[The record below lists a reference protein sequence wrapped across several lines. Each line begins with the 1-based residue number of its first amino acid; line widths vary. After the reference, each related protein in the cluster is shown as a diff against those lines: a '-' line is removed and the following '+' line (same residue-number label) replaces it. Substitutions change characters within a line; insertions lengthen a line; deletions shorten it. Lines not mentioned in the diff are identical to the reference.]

1 MARWSLGKG
10 LYGGARMLHRVTSS
24 ARMLPSFVI
33 VGAKR
38 AGTSSL
44 YQYLVRHPG
53 VLSCAVGKGTHYF
66 DVNFA
71 RGWSW
76 YRSSFP
82 LAARDG
88 ITGEASPYY
97 MFHPLAPARLA
108 AALPE
113 ARVIVVLRDPV
124 DRAWSH
130 YQNERRLG
138 AEQLSFE
145 EAVACEPERLAGE
158 AQRMLADPGYQSF
171 AWRHHSYL
179 ARGRYGEQLERLYE
193 LFPPAQ
199 VLVLQSEA
207 LLADPNQALEA
218 VWRFLGLAPC
228 TLVDRLAYKAGGNH
242 ETMLA
247 STRDRLHAY
256 FADHNERLYALPGV
270 GFRWPAD
277 PAPQPPAPPLAKE

>member
-1 MARWSLGKG
+1 MAQWSLGKG
-10 LYGGARMLHRVTSS
+10 LYGGARLLHRATSS
-24 ARMLPSFVI
+24 ARMLPSFVV

-53 VLSCAVGKGTHYF
+53 VLSCAMGKGTHYF
-66 DVNFA
+66 DVNFS
-71 RGWSW
+71 RGWGW

-82 LAARDG
+82 LAGRDG

-97 MFHPLAPARLA
+97 MFHPLAPARMA

-124 DRAWSH
+124 ERAWSH

-138 AEQLSFE
+138 AEPLSFE
-145 EAVACEPERLAGE
+145 DAIAAEPERLAGE
-158 AQRMLADPGYQSF
+158 AERMLADPGYQSF

-207 LLADPNQALEA
+207 LLADPNQALESL
-218 VWRFLGLAPC
+218 WRFLGLAPL
-228 TLVDRLAYKAGGNH
+228 TLADRFAFKAGGNH

-247 STRDRLHAY
+247 ATRDRLHAY

-277 PAPQPPAPPLAKE
+277 PAPLTPDPPLAED